1 LFVGK
6 EGYIGKYFGFTDNA
20 ATYRLRYY
28 TNFFDLGA
36 PTSLKFLKKA
46 NFVVVGGVGQD
57 VALKYG
63 FDYVQSY
70 RSITKKLRTGSI
82 VISEFNTNKY
92 GVSGSAVVGSQ
103 SFSNSTPTTNT
114 LTAPDGTTHYQV
126 PFKSVE
132 DVTGGYDLSEAV
144 RLDAN
149 GFYYIPDNA
158 NPADATIYLRSAD
171 ALSEY
176 SSGLVLEEV
185 QSNLG
190 GSGSIIQLGFEAD
203 INAAPLSIQ
212 KIDIYVKAGKTI

>member
-1 LFVGK
+1 M
-6 EGYIGKYFGFTDNA
+6 
-20 ATYRLRYY
+20 
-28 TNFFDLGA
+28 
-36 PTSLKFLKKA
+36 
-46 NFVVVGGVGQD
+46 
-57 VALKYG
+57 
-63 FDYVQSY
+63 
-70 RSITKKLRTGSI
+70 
-82 VISEFNTNKY
+82 
-92 GVSGSAVVGSQ
+92 
-103 SFSNSTPTTNT
+103 
-114 LTAPDGTTHYQV
+114 
-126 PFKSVE
+126 
-132 DVTGGYDLSEAV
+132 SEAV